1 MKRKLFLLS
10 LSLFLLTGCGEVPKL
25 KNGEDAVVSFKDG
38 GISTNE
44 LYEEIK
50 KNYGLESLVT
60 LIDKYVLE
68 KEFDNYIE
76 EAKEQATST
85 IDAMKESYGGEEE
98 LLEAIQTYT
107 SYPSI
112 EAYKEVVYL
121 SYLQEKAVN
130 EYAKTLVTDKEIEK
144 YYKNNVYGDVSV
156 NHILITADIKSDA
169 TDDEKKKAEDDAKA
183 KVEDIIKILK
193 EAKSNKKDVLETF
206 KKLAKDKSE
215 DDDSKEKGGELGYIN
230 YNTLGSAYDELV
242 KAALELENGDF
253 STKVITTELGYHVI
267 YRVDQ
272 KEKAKLEDVKED
284 LIDTLAQE
292 KISSDAA
299 VSVDALQHYRKLYD
313 MEINDSELKT
323 QYTNY
328 IQNLIASTMPTE
340 ESDSE

>member
-10 LSLFLLTGCGEVPKL
+10 LSLFLLAGCGEIPKL

-50 KNYGLESLVT
+50 ANYGLEALVT

-68 KEFDNYIE
+68 KEFADYTE

-85 IDAMKESYGGEEE
+85 IDAMKESYGGEEG
-98 LLEAIQTYT
+98 LLEAIRTYT
-107 SYPSI
+107 SYPTI
-112 EAYKEVVYL
+112 EAYKDVVYL
-121 SYLQEKAVN
+121 SYLQEKAIN

-169 TDDEKKKAEDDAKA
+169 TDEDKKKAQDAAKA
-183 KVEDIIKILK
+183 KVEDIIKSLND
-193 EAKSNKKDVLETF
+193 AKSNKKDVLATF
-206 KKLAKDKSE
+206 KKLAKEKSE
-215 DDDSKEKGGELGYIN
+215 DDDTKEKGGELGYIN

-242 KAALELENGDF
+242 KAALDLKNGEF

-272 KEKAKLEDVKED
+272 KAKAKLDEVKNDVK
-284 LIDTLAQE
+284 DTLAQE

-299 VSVDALQHYRKLYD
+299 VSVDALQHYRKKYD
-313 MEINDSELKT
+313 MQINDTDLKT

-328 IQNLIASTMPTE
+328 IQNLIAQTMTKN
-340 ESDSE
+340 DSE

>member
-1 MKRKLFLLS
+1 MKKKLFLLS
-10 LSLFLLTGCGEVPKL
+10 LSLFLLAGCGEVPKL

-50 KNYGLESLVT
+50 ENYGLEALVT

-68 KEFDNYIE
+68 KEFADYTKD
-76 EAKEQATST
+76 AKEQAVST
-85 IDAMKESYGGEEE
+85 IDAMKESYDGEEG
-98 LLEAIQTYT
+98 LLEAIRTYT

-112 EAYKEVVYL
+112 EAYQDVVYL
-121 SYLQEKAVN
+121 SYLQEKAIN

-169 TDDEKKKAEDDAKA
+169 TDDEKKKAQDDAKA
-183 KVEDIIKILK
+183 KVEDIIKSL
-193 EAKSNKKDVLETF
+193 EDAKSNKKDILATF
-206 KKLAKDKSE
+206 KKLAKEKSE
-215 DDDSKEKGGELGYIN
+215 DDDTKEKGGELGYIN

-242 KAALELENGDF
+242 KAALDLKNGEF

-272 KEKAKLEDVKED
+272 KEKAKLDEVKNDVK
-284 LIDTLAQE
+284 DTLAQE

-299 VSVDALQHYRKLYD
+299 VSVDALQHYRKKYD
-313 MEINDSELKT
+313 MQINDTDLKN

-328 IQNLIASTMPTE
+328 IQNLIAQTMTNE
-340 ESDSE
+340 NDSE

>member
-1 MKRKLFLLS
+1 MKRKIFLLS
-10 LSLFLLTGCGEVPKL
+10 LSLFLLAGCGEVPKL

-50 KNYGLESLVT
+50 TNYGLEALVT
-60 LIDKYVLE
+60 LIDKFILE
-68 KEFDNYIE
+68 KEFNDYVE
-76 EAKEQATST
+76 EAKEQAIST
-85 IDAMKESYGGEEE
+85 IDAMKESYGGEEG

-112 EAYKEVVYL
+112 EAYEDVVYL
-121 SYLQEKAVN
+121 SYLQEKAIN
-130 EYAKTLVTDKEIEK
+130 EYAKTLVTDKEINK
-144 YYKNNVYGDVSV
+144 YYKNNVYGDVSI
-156 NHILITADIKSDA
+156 NHILITANIKSDA
-169 TDDEKKKAEDDAKA
+169 TDDEKKKAEDAAKA
-183 KVEDIIKILK
+183 KIEDIIKSLK
-193 EAKSNKKDVLETF
+193 DAKSNKKDVLETF
-206 KKLAKDKSE
+206 KKLAKEKSE
-215 DDDSKEKGGELGYIN
+215 DDDTKEKGGELGYIN

-242 KAALELENGDF
+242 KAALDLKNGEF

-267 YRVDQ
+267 YRIDQ

-299 VSVDALQHYRKLYD
+299 ISVDALQHYRKLYD
-313 MEINDSELKT
+313 MKINDSELKT

-328 IQNLIASTMPTE
+328 IQNLIASTMTNE
-340 ESDSE
+340 ESNSE